1 MARFITLALVLSASP
16 LAAQQS
22 LVGVWDVS
30 YTAGMHVENGV
41 STPVPGTGVLTITAH
56 GDSLIGDLVNKA
68 VGDLPARPP
77 IRMVATER
85 GDKTSFTALGK
96 ATMMRNGSKSEATV
110 ISTWVLSAAGDRLEG
125 TVARKIEG
133 IDSAFQGAEPVTGNR
148 RKG

>member
-1 MARFITLALVLSASP
+1 MARFIPLALVLSASP

-22 LVGVWDVS
+22 LVGTWEVN

-41 STPVPGTGVLTITAH
+41 STPVKGTGVLTIKSQ
-56 GDSLIGDLVNKA
+56 GDSLIGDLVNNA
-68 VGDLPARPP
+68 VDDMPARPP
-77 IRMVATER
+77 VRMAAAGA
-85 GDKTSFTALGK
+85 GDKATFTALGK
-96 ATMMRNGSKSEATV
+96 ATMMRNGSRSEATV